1 MIGALVSR
9 SASLFASLFDIR
21 TAGSHGDMASNR
33 ARGVRPPKPDSLR
46 YLPPPGLAGWSA
58 LPERDR
64 RLLEWLVVGE
74 FMTADLAAA
83 LAYGSLRVAQRR
95 LARLRQ
101 YRLVTGFWT
110 ANAQR
115 PRGRYAYRLTDA
127 CRTELEALVWG
138 EMRPRRQPRGADRS
152 IVHHLA
158 VQDLLASFLRAARP
172 DHGLIAWLPER
183 ICAAMFDGYL
193 RPDAIAAVRLGNRL
207 ILLFIERDT
216 GSERLAFLAAK
227 ARRYHAVLGA
237 RSEVQPAHLVF
248 VTDSARRARSI
259 VGASSIAAA
268 RGSGPRVWA
277 AGSGAVAR
285 DPWAATWQSSD
296 RLGDRMADFSGSDT
310 TTDVPIVGPGC
321 LMDPDQAP
329 MLDERALEFLPML
342 DHFRR
347 RSGL

>member
-1 MIGALVSR
+1 MIGAIVSR
-9 SASLFASLFDIR
+9 SASLFASLFDIH
-21 TAGSHGDMASNR
+21 TARPNGDTTPEH
-33 ARGVRPPKPDSLR
+33 ARRGGKPKPDTLR

-74 FMTADLAAA
+74 FMTAELAAV

-95 LARLRQ
+95 LARLSQ

-115 PRGRYAYRLTDA
+115 PRGRYAYRLTDG

-138 EMRPRRQPRGADRS
+138 ETPPRRQPRGADRS

-158 VQDLLASFLRAARP
+158 VHDLLAGFLRAARP
-172 DHGLIAWLPER
+172 ELGLLAWLPER
-183 ICAAMFDGYL
+183 ICAALFDGYL
-193 RPDAIAAVRLGNRL
+193 RPDAVAALRLGDRL
-207 ILLFIERDT
+207 VLLFIERDT
-216 GSERLAFLAAK
+216 GSERLALLAAK
-227 ARRYHAVLGA
+227 ARRYRAVLGP
-237 RSEVQPAHLVF
+237 RPELRPAHLVF

-259 VGASSIAAA
+259 LTASRVSAPDLSPRLWAAAA
-268 RGSGPRVWA
+268 R
-277 AGSGAVAR
+277 AVER
-285 DPWAATWQSSD
+285 DPWTVAWQSAD
-296 RLGDRMADFSGSDT
+296 RSTARLADFYGHATISNSAT
-310 TTDVPIVGPGC
+310 LESGC
-321 LMDPDQAP
+321 LLDPDQAE
-329 MLDERALEFLPML
+329 MLDERALDSLPML